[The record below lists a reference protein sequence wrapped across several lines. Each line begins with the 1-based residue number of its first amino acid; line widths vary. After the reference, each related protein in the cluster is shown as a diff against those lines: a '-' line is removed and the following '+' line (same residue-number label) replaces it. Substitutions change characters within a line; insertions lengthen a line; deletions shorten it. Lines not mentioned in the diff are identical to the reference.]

1 MEGTVQ
7 PGGLL
12 LRIES
17 QQQMLSGAG
26 YRQSTLAEGSGW
38 DLQRVLK
45 GHLKEISGDSGRHES
60 SLEHSATEEQANGRG
75 HDGW

>member
-45 GHLKEISGDSGRHES
+45 GHLKGISGDSGRHES
-60 SLEHSATEEQANGRG
+60 SLEHSATEEQASGRG
-75 HDGW
+75 RDGW